1 MSDGFF
7 AEYAIVDARLCAKL
21 SDKMT
26 FQQVRSSGYK
36 AQSHAELIG
45 GTAHM
50 CRYDHL
56 WVHQDCQPQTRRD
69 HWYQWFRCSGAFG
82 RPTR

>member
-26 FQQVRSSGYK
+26 FQQVY
-36 AQSHAELIG
+36 
-45 GTAHM
+45 T
-50 CRYDHL
+50 
-56 WVHQDCQPQTRRD
+56 
-69 HWYQWFRCSGAFG
+69 
-82 RPTR
+82 PTIQ

>member
-26 FQQVRSSGYK
+26 FQQVRSSPLAG
-36 AQSHAELIG
+36 I
-45 GTAHM
+45 
-50 CRYDHL
+50 
-56 WVHQDCQPQTRRD
+56 
-69 HWYQWFRCSGAFG
+69 
-82 RPTR
+82 RPY

>member
-26 FQQVRSSGYK
+26 FQQVNIFSIHG
-36 AQSHAELIG
+36 QC
-45 GTAHM
+45 T
-50 CRYDHL
+50 
-56 WVHQDCQPQTRRD
+56 
-69 HWYQWFRCSGAFG
+69 
-82 RPTR
+82 

>member
-26 FQQVRSSGYK
+26 FQQVSSSGYNE
-36 AQSHAELIG
+36 QSRAEPIG
-45 GTAHM
+45 GTAHLR
-50 CRYDHL
+50 RYDHL
-56 WVHQDCQPQTRRD
+56 RVHQDCQSQARGDYR
-69 HWYQWFRCSGAFG
+69 YQWTRCPWASG
-82 RPTR
+82 RSTC

>member
-26 FQQVRSSGYK
+26 FQQVNTLSIYEERTWLISRRHRSL
-36 AQSHAELIG
+36 AP
-45 GTAHM
+45 
-50 CRYDHL
+50 
-56 WVHQDCQPQTRRD
+56 V
-69 HWYQWFRCSGAFG
+69 
-82 RPTR
+82 RPSMGLSRLPISSKGISLVSAD